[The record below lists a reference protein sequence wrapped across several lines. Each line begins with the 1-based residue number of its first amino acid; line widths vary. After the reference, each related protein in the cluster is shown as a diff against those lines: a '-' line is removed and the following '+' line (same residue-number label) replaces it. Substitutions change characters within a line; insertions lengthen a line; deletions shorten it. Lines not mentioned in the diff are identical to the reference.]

1 MDASKRRFMTLIGA
15 TAVSLPLMANALRDP
30 MAPNATQFIDSPQ
43 DMAKHEHFMQ
53 MAVDEALKNRRYP
66 FGAVIVRHATGEV
79 LARGVNTTIENSMFH
94 GEIVAMNHLV
104 ARHGN
109 DIWNQLALYTTG
121 EPCAMCMGAMAWA
134 GLPHVV
140 WASSMATISA
150 SGIDQIDISARQI
163 AALAS
168 SFYQPRLL
176 AGGILAT
183 KTDLLFFSRLDS
195 TSG

>member
-1 MDASKRRFMTLIGA
+1 MDASKRRFMTLVGT
-15 TAVSLPLMANALRDP
+15 TAMSLPLMANAFGDQSISGAWQL
-30 MAPNATQFIDSPQ
+30 TDSPQ
-43 DMAKHEHFMQ
+43 DTARHERFMQ
-53 MAVDEALKNRRYP
+53 MAIDEAIKNRRYP

-79 LARGVNTTIENSMFH
+79 LAQGVNQTIENSMFH
-94 GEIVAMNHLV
+94 GEIVAMNNLV

-109 DIWNQLALYTTG
+109 DIWNELALYTTG

-134 GLPHVV
+134 GLPHVI

-163 AALAS
+163 ATLAS

-176 AGGILAT
+176 VGGILAA
-183 KTDLLFFSRLDS
+183 KTDQLFRSRLDS
-195 TSG
+195 M